1 MGRIKII
8 TGDNMSNEILK
19 YIEAINKVY
28 ANNPPV
34 IANEMVKIMTEIAM
48 PKTNKEDKDEQPT
61 Q

>member
-8 TGDNMSNEILK
+8 IGDNMSNEILK

>member
-48 PKTNKEDKDEQPT
+48 PKTNKEDKDEQPI